1 MPAAQL
7 ASNFHASPSLVKHGN
22 VVGFYTSLRLFGM
35 KGTNIHNW
43 GHESLLNQEQQR
55 RER

>member
-7 ASNFHASPSLVKHGN
+7 ASKFHASPSLVKHGN

-43 GHESLLNQEQQR
+43 GHDSLLNQEQQR